1 MSNMENMLM
10 DDSSSGESDD
20 EVVVPTN
27 RPVASAIAAAAA
39 PQAAPVAAPRP
50 AAVPPQPSA
59 QDQQKERLKNLYRAQ
74 QTMRPQPSSAPMQP
88 PPSLSESASP
98 SMPGPGPGPGPGS
111 HINHPGRRMSSGSYN
126 SSHQRSYAPSP
137 QQPTPTTQGG
147 PQPPQMNMTR
157 RPSQT
162 RTQQPQMPQR
172 SQPQMQQHPQM
183 SSHSSAQYNPHSRS
197 SHGSHP
203 SQSSRSQM
211 VPPQSARTSSHP
223 TSHDPYAPA
232 PYANMQSREQPR
244 QTSMPSHTS
253 RPSSSSSY
261 PSAQPVNPSAPVQSS
276 HSSSGRPPQQ
286 LSAQEQAAQATRR
299 KRQYT
304 LFTQVLLKRLEKE
317 NPSMHRAAKATIQ
330 ECAIRNKK
338 KQPGY
343 ESLTNALMPRLKEL
357 VGKPFWNT
365 TQKVLHNHLA
375 KHKSSEAIKQQ
386 QQQKAAQQQKL
397 ESQNQQQRQREA
409 QVHAQ
414 RQAQLR
420 QQQQQQAAQPNLSRL
435 QQEVTNRKTEI
446 NRAAPTSS
454 AAAAKLTSTQ
464 KKQALAKQRGRVT
477 SPSPASRKPGTPAA
491 ATTLPPTKVEEPPK
505 EYNELMQMVDQAVS
519 YDYKTAGTLLKAS
532 KTDLH
537 VDDEQ
542 KRLLYG
548 DVKPKLPPPRTQ
560 GPRPGW
566 DKTNVL
572 SARAA
577 WARVRLP
584 EQPEAAPGVPMT
596 RPSAARGQNDTSWAH
611 EQKAEQDEVLALLS
625 EASQHYLKD
634 ILRKAVHCSRQR
646 QNVDGIRLWHQQHV
660 SAVHGKEAP
669 LSLRLG
675 CDVSRQ
681 VAQVAG
687 NAALTCKRMEE
698 ALERKS
704 GVPASARILKEAT
717 LQEATSM
724 GDLALKPQ
732 LGRGPAN
739 AELQARRS
747 FEEYGGKHA
756 SEPPLGRVPKKAKVE
771 IVDLVHGQ
779 TLLQT
784 LGHRAVTSKVTSY

>member
-1 MSNMENMLM
+1 M

-20 EVVVPTN
+20 EVVVPTG
-27 RPVASAIAAAAA
+27 RP
-39 PQAAPVAAPRP
+39 APVAAPRP
-50 AAVPPQPSA
+50 TAVPPQRSA
-59 QDQQKERLKNLYRAQ
+59 EDQQKERLKNLYRAQ
-74 QTMRPQPSSAPMQP
+74 NMRPQASSAPMQP
-88 PPSLSESASP
+88 PPSLSASTSSAAP
-98 SMPGPGPGPGPGS
+98 LPGPSSVNTRPGMS
-111 HINHPGRRMSSGSYN
+111 HPSSISGS
-126 SSHQRSYAPSP
+126 SSSRPRSYVPSQ
-137 QQPTPTTQGG
+137 QQPKPTTQGVSQQA
-147 PQPPQMNMTR
+147 PMNVS
-157 RPSQT
+157 RPSQQ
-162 RTQQPQMPQR
+162 RT
-172 SQPQMQQHPQM
+172 QPQMQQQRTQPQM
-183 SSHSSAQYNPHSRS
+183 QQRSQMPSQSAQYNPHSRS

-203 SQSSRSQM
+203 SQSSRSHA
-211 VPPQSARTSSHP
+211 PSQSARSSSQSRP
-223 TSHDPYAPA
+223 HDPYAPT
-232 PYANMQSREQPR
+232 PYSNMQSQQQRP
-244 QTSMPSHTS
+244 TSMPSHSS
-253 RPSSSSSY
+253 RPSSSSY
-261 PSAQPVNPSAPVQSS
+261 PSTQPTNPSAPVQSS
-276 HSSSGRPPQQ
+276 RSSGRPAQ
-286 LSAQEQAAQATRR
+286 LSAQEQAAQAARR

-317 NPSMHRAAKATIQ
+317 NPSMHRRAKATIQ

-357 VGKPFWNT
+357 VGKTFWNT
-365 TQKVLHNHLA
+365 TQKVLQHHLS
-375 KHKSSEAIKQQ
+375 KHKSSEAIKVQQKSQ
-386 QQQKAAQQQKL
+386 QQQKLDHQK
-397 ESQNQQQRQREA
+397 QVQRQLEA
-409 QVHAQ
+409 QAHAQ

-420 QQQQQQAAQPNLSRL
+420 QQQQPTQQNISRL

-446 NRAAPTSS
+446 SRAPPAS
-454 AAAAKLTSTQ
+454 AAAAKVASTQ
-464 KKQALAKQRGRVT
+464 KKQPFAKPRGRGT
-477 SPSPASRKPGTPAA
+477 SPTPPSRKPGTPVA
-491 ATTLPPTKVEEPPK
+491 ATTPAPTKVEEPPK
-505 EYNELMQMVDQAVS
+505 EYKELMQMVDQSVS
-519 YDYKTAGTLLKAS
+519 YDYTTAGTLIKAN

-548 DVKPKLPPPRTQ
+548 TFKPKPLPPQTQ

-566 DKTNVL
+566 DKKNVF

-584 EQPEAAPGVPMT
+584 EQNVAPHGGPT
-596 RPSAARGQNDTSWAH
+596 TGPSTPGQTPTSWAH

-625 EASQHYLKD
+625 EGCQHYLKD
-634 ILRKAVHCSRQR
+634 ILQKAVHCSRQR
-646 QNVDGIRLWHQQHV
+646 QNVDGVRLWHQQHV
-660 SAVHGKEAP
+660 CAVQGKAAP

-675 CDVSRQ
+675 CDVTRQ

-704 GVPASARILKEAT
+704 GVPASARILKDST

-732 LGRGPAN
+732 LARGPAN
-739 AELQARRS
+739 AELQARRC
-747 FEEYGGKHA
+747 FEDYGGKHV
-756 SEPPLGRVPKKAKVE
+756 SDPPLGRVPKKAKVE

-784 LGHRAVTSKVTSY
+784 LGHRAVTSKVSSY